1 MGKYRSSAKPIQKP
15 LDTGPH
21 VIWRGLGCL
30 MMVIIPVIS
39 YAAAY
44 EIVNYGLTNG
54 WIIPYQ
60 FLGTPQLPELIR
72 KSNALWALFRPITS
86 IQNFYAYVAFGTLI
100 MVLISGTIS
109 VIYAVVYRI
118 LGPSRWGPLAM
129 PPPKFKTK
137 KYLR

>member
-1 MGKYRSSAKPIQKP
+1 MGKYRSTAKPKQKP
-15 LDTGPH
+15 LDTGQH

-72 KSNALWALFRPITS
+72 KSNALRALFRPITS

-118 LGPSRWGPLAM
+118 LGPSRWGPLDM

-137 KYLR
+137 KYTR